1 MDKNRIKSIIESILF
16 IWGEPIS
23 LDDLAKTLELKPSY
37 LKSILYEMIEMYK
50 NETSGLR
57 LTVINDKFQL
67 TTKPENYDYVKKI
80 TKEQNE
86 KNLSKAALETLSI
99 IAYKQPVTKI
109 EIEDLRGV
117 NCDST
122 IKGLVDFELIEVSG
136 KLDRI
141 GHPNLYSTTDK
152 FLNKFGI
159 KSLDE
164 LPNLDEIKDIEVEN
178 KWDYKNLWL
187 MLVLLLGE
195 NQKN

>member
-1 MDKNRIKSIIESILF
+1 MKSDQTMDKNRIKSIIESILF

-23 LDDLAKTLELKPSY
+23 LDDLARTLELKPAY

-50 NETSGLR
+50 DETSGLR
-57 LTVINDKFQL
+57 LTVINDRFQL
-67 TTKPENYDYVKKI
+67 STKPENYEYVKKI

-99 IAYKQPVTKI
+99 IAYKQPVTKV

-164 LPNLDEIKDIEVEN
+164 LPNLDEMKDIEVDN
-178 KWDYKNLWL
+178 K
-187 MLVLLLGE
+187 
-195 NQKN
+195 